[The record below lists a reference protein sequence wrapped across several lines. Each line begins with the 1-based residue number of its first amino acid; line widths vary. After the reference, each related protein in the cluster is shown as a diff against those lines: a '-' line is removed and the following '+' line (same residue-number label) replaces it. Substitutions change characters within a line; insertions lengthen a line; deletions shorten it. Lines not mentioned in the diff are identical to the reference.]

1 MDQLATTLL
10 SYPPGADLNRAKHD
24 VDYDRDTKIHVN
36 KLSKLLKEKNAD
48 IVAHGPELLELLNA
62 AVNSL
67 SYLAVLHTLIIP
79 GIADSAP
86 RDLILEKLVLFLNT
100 FDARQCRYA
109 RSHLQDVFLAAG
121 SGQYLPPSAA
131 VESLSTAILRLDPT
145 GSMLTNSHILLAKL
159 AYDTNNI
166 EPALQ
171 VIDKDIVFFPG
182 MANSGEPKFL
192 GDLSLPP
199 PVYLS
204 RETGLN
210 GTLGV
215 TSVLE
220 YDMLRGMMY
229 CSRRDWAKAYDAF
242 DKVVTYPTREGST
255 SKIMIEAYKK
265 WSLVSLLLKG
275 KLVEPQS
282 YTGSAASKLYG
293 NLAKPYTVVTALF
306 TTDNARALKAEVEKY
321 TEIWLEDGNTGLIQE
336 VLAHYQKWRV
346 LGLEQIYSKISL
358 SEIRQQTTSAE
369 TGKMLE
375 KDEDVEMLIQNMI
388 ISGMLSGAIEKNDDG
403 TTFLTFLS
411 PSAQLSEQDFA
422 KELANTALR
431 LKQLHPVF
439 KTTKERLGT
448 SKEYIKHVI
457 KEEKRAE
464 RDEADATVVG
474 FEAHVDDE
482 DLMGGVVATG

>member
-1 MDQLATTLL
+1 MDQLASALL
-10 SYPPGADLNRAKHD
+10 SYPPGANLDSYVD
-24 VDYDRDTKIHVN
+24 DQDYDRDTRIHVH
-36 KLSKLLKEKNAD
+36 KLSKILKEHNAD
-48 IVAHGPELLELLNA
+48 LVAHGPELLGLLNP

-67 SYLAVLHTLIIP
+67 SYLAVLHILIIP
-79 GIADSAP
+79 GIAASVP
-86 RDLILEKLVLFLNT
+86 RDLVLDKLVLFLVK

-131 VESLSTAILRLDPT
+131 VEALSTAILRLDPT
-145 GSMLTNSHILLAKL
+145 GSLLTSTHILLAKL

-171 VIDKDIVFFPG
+171 VIDKNIVFFPG
-182 MANSGEPKFL
+182 MANYGEPRYL

-199 PVYLS
+199 PAYLT
-204 RETGLN
+204 RETGLT
-210 GTLGV
+210 GTLKF

-220 YDMLRGMMY
+220 YDLLRGMMY

-242 DKVVTYPTREGST
+242 ERVVTYPTREGAT

-265 WSLVSLLLKG
+265 WVLVSLLFKG
-275 KLVEPQS
+275 KLIEPQS
-282 YTGSAASKLYG
+282 YTGAAANKLYG
-293 NLAKPYTVVTALF
+293 SVAKPYTAAAVLF
-306 TTDNARALKAEVEKY
+306 ATDNAQALKSEVDKN
-321 TEIWLEDGNTGLIQE
+321 TQIWQEDGNTGLVQE

-346 LGLEQIYSKISL
+346 LGLQHIYSKVSL

-369 TGKMLE
+369 TGKELE

-388 ISGMLSGAIEKNDDG
+388 ISGMLSGVVEKNDDG
-403 TTFLTFLS
+403 TKFLTFLS
-411 PSAQLSEQDFA
+411 PFTQLSEQDFA
-422 KELANTALR
+422 KELAITALR

-439 KTTKERLGT
+439 KTTKERLGS

-457 KEEKRAE
+457 KEEKRTEKNELDPTLAF
-464 RDEADATVVG
+464 DAQ
-474 FEAHVDDE
+474 VDDE